1 MKIVVIKKN
10 GTLCDLDWK
19 KNIDL
24 KNIYKK
30 AGFRK
35 EDDFAKRHTWKINED
50 DFVSVY
56 SKNTGRANT
65 ENKYDLPPPVDS
77 DLYFG
82 KLVVIRHSEQ
92 NPAAENCLD
101 FTFEEWK
108 TIYEKLMGGF
118 EDLDDNEE
126 ESEEEYV
133 DPENL
138 TKQGYEKD
146 GFVVEDGEVA
156 FNTGDSDEEEEEW
169 VPSSNEE
176 NTDDS
181 LEGTEEEED
190 QEDTS
195 GKNEDGEEENDDG
208 SEENDDGSEENDEE
222 KDEEKDEETDSS
234 IPSLISGSDN
244 ELQEE
249 SYEY

>member
-35 EDDFAKRHTWKINED
+35 DNDFAKRHTWKINEG

-56 SKNTGRANT
+56 SKNAGRANT
-65 ENKYDLPPPVDS
+65 ENKYELPPPVDS

-82 KLVVIRHSEQ
+82 KLVVIRHSDQ
-92 NPAAENCLD
+92 NPTAENCLD

-138 TKQGYEKD
+138 TEQGYEKD

-156 FNTGDSDEEEEEW
+156 FNTGDSDEEEEW
-169 VPSSNEE
+169 VPSNNEE

-181 LEGTEEEED
+181 LEDTEEEED
-190 QEDTS
+190 QEDAS
-195 GKNEDGEEENDDG
+195 DKNEDGEEEKDDG
-208 SEENDDGSEENDEE
+208 SEENNEDQ
-222 KDEEKDEETDSS
+222 ETDSS
-234 IPSLISGSDN
+234 TPSLISGSDN

>member
-1 MKIVVIKKN
+1 MKIVIIKKN

-19 KNIDL
+19 KNIDF

-65 ENKYDLPPPVDS
+65 ENKYELPPPVDS

-92 NPAAENCLD
+92 NPTAENCLD

-156 FNTGDSDEEEEEW
+156 FNTGDSDEEEEW
-169 VPSSNEE
+169 VPSNNEE

-190 QEDTS
+190 QEDAS
-195 GKNEDGEEENDDG
+195 DKNEGSSEENNDENDDG
-208 SEENDDGSEENDEE
+208 SEE
-222 KDEEKDEETDSS
+222 KDEDQETDSS

>member
-35 EDDFAKRHTWKINED
+35 DNDFAKRHTWKINEG

-56 SKNTGRANT
+56 SKNAGRANT
-65 ENKYDLPPPVDS
+65 ENKYELPPPVDS

-82 KLVVIRHSEQ
+82 KLVVIRHSDQ
-92 NPAAENCLD
+92 NPTAENCLD

-138 TKQGYEKD
+138 TQQGYEKD

-169 VPSSNEE
+169 IPSNNED
-176 NTDDS
+176 TDDS

-190 QEDTS
+190 HEDTS
-195 GKNEDGEEENDDG
+195 DKNEEN
-208 SEENDDGSEENDEE
+208 NDCSEENDEE
-222 KDEEKDEETDSS
+222 NDEDPETDSS
-234 IPSLISGSDN
+234 MPSLISGSDN

>member
-19 KNIDL
+19 KDTDL

-35 EDDFAKRHTWKINED
+35 DDDFAKRHTWKINEG

-56 SKNTGRANT
+56 SKNAGRANT
-65 ENKYDLPPPVDS
+65 ENKYELPPPVDS

-92 NPAAENCLD
+92 NPTAKNCLD

-118 EDLDDNEE
+118 EDLDDDEE

-133 DPENL
+133 APENL

-146 GFVVEDGEVA
+146 GFVVEDGEVDFDA
-156 FNTGDSDEEEEEW
+156 GDSGEEEDW
-169 VPSSNEE
+169 IPSNNEE

-181 LEGTEEEED
+181 LEGTSEEEE

-195 GKNEDGEEENDDG
+195 DKNEEKDDCSGENDD
-208 SEENDDGSEENDEE
+208 DGEENDE
-222 KDEEKDEETDSS
+222 DTDSS
-234 IPSLISGSDN
+234 MPSLISGSDN

>member
-24 KNIYKK
+24 KDIYKK

-35 EDDFAKRHTWKINED
+35 ENDFAKRNTWKIGDN
-50 DFVSVY
+50 DFISVF

-65 ENKYDLPPPVDS
+65 ENKYELPPPVDS

-82 KLVVIRHSEQ
+82 KLIVMRHSEQ

-101 FTFEEWK
+101 LTADDWN
-108 TIYEKLMGGF
+108 TIYDKLMGGF

-133 DPENL
+133 APEDL
-138 TKQGYEKD
+138 TKQGYKKD
-146 GFVVEDGEVA
+146 GFVVEDVDSASLSGE
-156 FNTGDSDEEEEEW
+156 SDEEEW
-169 VPSSNEE
+169 ISSDNED
-176 NTDDS
+176 TDDS

-190 QEDTS
+190 HEKDNPSDKDETDEEYDDK
-195 GKNEDGEEENDDG
+195 KNEYDG
-208 SEENDDGSEENDEE
+208 
-222 KDEEKDEETDSS
+222 ETDSS
-234 IPSLISGSDN
+234 MPSLISGSDN

-249 SYEY
+249 SYKY

>member
-19 KNIDL
+19 KNIDF

-65 ENKYDLPPPVDS
+65 ENKYELPPPVDS

-92 NPAAENCLD
+92 NPTVENCLD

-138 TKQGYEKD
+138 TEQGYEKD

-156 FNTGDSDEEEEEW
+156 FNTGDSDEEEEW
-169 VPSSNEE
+169 VPSNNEE

-181 LEGTEEEED
+181 LEDTEEEED
-190 QEDTS
+190 QEDAS
-195 GKNEDGEEENDDG
+195 DKNEDGEEEKDDG
-208 SEENDDGSEENDEE
+208 SEENNEDQ
-222 KDEEKDEETDSS
+222 ETDSS

>member
-19 KNIDL
+19 KNIDF

-35 EDDFAKRHTWKINED
+35 EDDFAKRHTWKINEG

-56 SKNTGRANT
+56 SKNAGRANT
-65 ENKYDLPPPVDS
+65 ENKYELPPPVDS

-92 NPAAENCLD
+92 NPTAENCLD

-118 EDLDDNEE
+118 EDLDDDEE

-133 DPENL
+133 APENL

-146 GFVVEDGEVA
+146 GFVVEDGEVDFDA
-156 FNTGDSDEEEEEW
+156 GDSGEEEDW
-169 VPSSNEE
+169 IPSNNEE

-181 LEGTEEEED
+181 LEGTSEEEE

-195 GKNEDGEEENDDG
+195 DKNEEKDDCSGENDD
-208 SEENDDGSEENDEE
+208 DGEENDE
-222 KDEEKDEETDSS
+222 DTDSS
-234 IPSLISGSDN
+234 MPSLISGSDN

>member
-24 KNIYKK
+24 KDIYKK

-35 EDDFAKRHTWKINED
+35 DNDFAKRNTWKIGDN
-50 DFVSVY
+50 DFISVF

-65 ENKYDLPPPVDS
+65 ENKYELPPPVDS

-82 KLVVIRHSEQ
+82 KLIVMRHSEQ

-101 FTFEEWK
+101 LTAEDWN
-108 TIYEKLMGGF
+108 TIYNKLMGGF

-133 DPENL
+133 DPEDL
-138 TKQGYEKD
+138 TKQGYKKD
-146 GFVVEDGEVA
+146 GFVVEDIDLDSLSGE
-156 FNTGDSDEEEEEW
+156 SDEEEW
-169 VPSSNEE
+169 ISSDNED
-176 NTDDS
+176 TGDS
-181 LEGTEEEED
+181 LEDTEEEED
-190 QEDTS
+190 QEKDNPS
-195 GKNEDGEEENDDG
+195 DKDDE
-208 SEENDDGSEENDEE
+208 SDEE
-222 KDEEKDEETDSS
+222 YDKKNDKKDDEHAGETDSS
-234 IPSLISGSDN
+234 MPSLISGSDN

>member
-1 MKIVVIKKN
+1 M
-10 GTLCDLDWK
+10 
-19 KNIDL
+19 
-24 KNIYKK
+24 
-30 AGFRK
+30 
-35 EDDFAKRHTWKINED
+35 
-50 DFVSVY
+50 Y

-65 ENKYDLPPPVDS
+65 ENKYELPPPVDS

-92 NPAAENCLD
+92 NPTVENCLD

-138 TKQGYEKD
+138 TEQGYEKD

-156 FNTGDSDEEEEEW
+156 FNTGDSDEEEEW
-169 VPSSNEE
+169 VPSNNEE

-181 LEGTEEEED
+181 LEDTEEEED
-190 QEDTS
+190 QEDAS
-195 GKNEDGEEENDDG
+195 DKNEDGEEEKDDG
-208 SEENDDGSEENDEE
+208 SEENNEDQ
-222 KDEEKDEETDSS
+222 ETDSS
-234 IPSLISGSDN
+234 TPSLISGSDN

>member
-35 EDDFAKRHTWKINED
+35 DDDFAKRHTWKINES

-65 ENKYDLPPPVDS
+65 ENKYELPPPVDS

-82 KLVVIRHSEQ
+82 KLVIIRHSDQ
-92 NPAAENCLD
+92 NPTAENCLD
-101 FTFEEWK
+101 FTLDEWK

-118 EDLDDNEE
+118 EDLDDDEE

-138 TKQGYEKD
+138 TMQGYEKD
-146 GFVVEDGEVA
+146 GFVVEDGEA
-156 FNTGDSDEEEEEW
+156 DFNTGDSDEEEEEW
-169 VPSSNEE
+169 IPSNNED
-176 NTDDS
+176 TDDS

-190 QEDTS
+190 HEDTS
-195 GKNEDGEEENDDG
+195 DKN
-208 SEENDDGSEENDEE
+208 EENDEE
-222 KDEEKDEETDSS
+222 NDEGQETDSS
-234 IPSLISGSDN
+234 MPSLISGSDN

>member
-24 KNIYKK
+24 KSIYKK

-35 EDDFAKRHTWKINED
+35 ENDFGKRHTWKIKEN
-50 DFVSVY
+50 DFISVY

-65 ENKYDLPPPVDS
+65 ENKYELPPPVDS

-82 KLVVIRHSEQ
+82 KLIIIRHSEQ
-92 NPAAENCLD
+92 NPTAENCLD
-101 FTFEEWK
+101 LTTEEWK

-118 EDLDDNEE
+118 EDVDDNEE

-133 DPENL
+133 NPEDL

-156 FNTGDSDEEEEEW
+156 LDTGDSDEEEEW
-169 VPSSNEE
+169 ISSNNED
-176 NTDDS
+176 TDDS

-190 QEDTS
+190 HEENTS
-195 GKNEDGEEENDDG
+195 DKNELSEEKEEEQDEDNDK
-208 SEENDDGSEENDEE
+208 EYDE
-222 KDEEKDEETDSS
+222 DTDSS
-234 IPSLISGSDN
+234 MPSLISGSEN

-249 SYEY
+249 SYKY

>member
-24 KNIYKK
+24 KSIYKK

-35 EDDFAKRHTWKINED
+35 DNDFAKRHTWKIKED
-50 DFVSVY
+50 DFISVY

-65 ENKYDLPPPVDS
+65 ENKYELPPPVDS

-92 NPAAENCLD
+92 NPTAENCLD
-101 FTFEEWK
+101 LTFEEWK
-108 TIYEKLMGGF
+108 IIYEKLMGGF
-118 EDLDDNEE
+118 EDLDNDEE

-133 DPENL
+133 NPEDL
-138 TKQGYEKD
+138 TKQGYKKD
-146 GFVVEDGEVA
+146 GFVVEDGDVA
-156 FNTGDSDEEEEEW
+156 FNTGDSDEEEEW
-169 VPSSNEE
+169 ISSNNEE
-176 NTDDS
+176 DTDDS
-181 LEGTEEEED
+181 LEGTDEEED
-190 QEDTS
+190 HEGNTS
-195 GKNEDGEEENDDG
+195 DKNDEL
-208 SEENDDGSEENDEE
+208 SEE
-222 KDEEKDEETDSS
+222 KDEDKDEDKDEEYDEETDSS
-234 IPSLISGSDN
+234 MPSLISGSEN

>member
-35 EDDFAKRHTWKINED
+35 DNDFAKRHTWKINEG

-56 SKNTGRANT
+56 SKNAGRANT
-65 ENKYDLPPPVDS
+65 ENKYELPPPVDS

-82 KLVVIRHSEQ
+82 KLVVIRHSDQ
-92 NPAAENCLD
+92 NPTAENCLD

-138 TKQGYEKD
+138 TEQGYEKD

-169 VPSSNEE
+169 IPSNNED
-176 NTDDS
+176 TDDS

-190 QEDTS
+190 HEDTS
-195 GKNEDGEEENDDG
+195 DKNEEN
-208 SEENDDGSEENDEE
+208 NDCSEENDEE
-222 KDEEKDEETDSS
+222 NDEDPETDSS
-234 IPSLISGSDN
+234 MPSLISGSDN

>member
-92 NPAAENCLD
+92 NPTAENCLD

-156 FNTGDSDEEEEEW
+156 FNTGDSDEEEEW
-169 VPSSNEE
+169 VPSNNEE

-195 GKNEDGEEENDDG
+195 DKNEGS
-208 SEENDDGSEENDEE
+208 SEENNDGIEE
-222 KDEEKDEETDSS
+222 KDEDQETDSS
-234 IPSLISGSDN
+234 IPSIISGSDN